1 MFYIGSDVSE
11 KSSYVY
17 VTDGKGKKV
26 ESQEIPTDKD
36 GYRQYFKQW
45 MDKPVKVAV
54 EAGGHSRWIHD
65 TLKKM
70 GISVYIV
77 NPNKVKLIAKNKKKT
92 DKVDAIFLAKLLRI
106 DELPERVYVAEGDS
120 RELRDLLRSR
130 HQLLKSSTCLKNHLR
145 GMLRQEGIKLKAK
158 AFDDESI
165 FTRLQENKSVP
176 KHLSPIVESYGKTI
190 AELQKQ
196 KKALDDVIADY
207 ENKDVELLKSVPGV
221 GEVSSKTY
229 YAAISTIKRFKRAK
243 QLTSYCGLVPSV
255 HSSGERAD
263 YGHITREGR
272 SEVRHV
278 AVQSA
283 HAILR
288 STNSESKP
296 LRKWYERIAKRRV
309 NKTAVVALARKLT
322 EIIFYVLRD
331 RKPYDAGLLQDELT
345 EREGENVKE
354 ISSHKDEPGYRD
366 QRFGTAR
373 AYTLVEKTGL

>member
-1 MFYIGSDVSE
+1 MFYIGCDVSE

-17 VTDGKGKKV
+17 VTDGKGSKI

-36 GYRQYFKQW
+36 GYRQYFKRW
-45 MDKPVKVAV
+45 INKPVKVAV

-65 TLKKM
+65 TLKKL

-145 GMLRQEGIKLKAK
+145 GMLRQEGIKLKTK

-176 KHLSPIVESYGKTI
+176 QHLNPIVESYGKAI
-190 AELQKQ
+190 AELRKQ
-196 KKALDDVIADY
+196 KDELDDVIADY
-207 ENKDVELLKSVPGV
+207 QNKDVVPGV

-243 QLTSYCGLVPSV
+243 KLTSYCGLVPSV
-255 HSSGERAD
+255 FSSGERAD

-296 LRKWYERIAKRRV
+296 LRKWYERIARRRG

-331 RKPYDAGLLQDELT
+331 RKPYDASLLRT
-345 EREGENVKE
+345 N
-354 ISSHKDEPGYRD
+354 
-366 QRFGTAR
+366 
-373 AYTLVEKTGL
+373 

>member
-1 MFYIGSDVSE
+1 MFYIGCDVSE

-17 VTDGKGKKV
+17 VTDGKGRKV

-36 GYRQYFKQW
+36 GYRQYFKRW
-45 MDKPVKVAV
+45 MNKPVKVAV

-65 TLKKM
+65 TLKKL

-106 DELPERVYVAEGDS
+106 DELPERVYMAEGDS

-145 GMLRQEGIKLKAK
+145 GMLRQEGIKLKTK

-176 KHLSPIVESYGKTI
+176 KHLNPIVESYGKAI
-190 AELQKQ
+190 AELRKQ
-196 KKALDDVIADY
+196 KDVLDDVIADY
-207 ENKDVELLKSVPGV
+207 QNKDVALLKSVPGV

-229 YAAISTIKRFKRAK
+229 YAAISTITRFKRAK

-255 HSSGERAD
+255 FSSGERAD

-296 LRKWYERIAKRRV
+296 LRKWYERIARRRG
-309 NKTAVVALARKLT
+309 NKTAVVALARKLI

-331 RKPYDAGLLQDELT
+331 RKPYDASLLRT
-345 EREGENVKE
+345 N
-354 ISSHKDEPGYRD
+354 
-366 QRFGTAR
+366 
-373 AYTLVEKTGL
+373 

>member
-1 MFYIGSDVSE
+1 MFYIGCDVSE

-17 VTDGKGKKV
+17 VTDGKGKKA

-36 GYRQYFKQW
+36 GYRQYFKKW

-65 TLKKM
+65 TLKKL
-70 GISVYIV
+70 GINVYIV

-92 DKVDAIFLAKLLRI
+92 DKVDATFLAKLLRI

-165 FTRLQENKSVP
+165 FTRLQENKSIP
-176 KHLSPIVESYGKTI
+176 KHLSPIIEGYGKAI
-190 AELQKQ
+190 AELRKQ
-196 KKALDDVIADY
+196 KNALDDVIADY
-207 ENKDVELLKSVPGV
+207 ENKDVDLLKSVPGV

-255 HSSGERAD
+255 FSSGERAD

-296 LRKWYERIAKRRV
+296 LRKWYERIAKRRGV
-309 NKTAVVALARKLT
+309 KTAVVALARKLT

-331 RKPYDAGLLQDELT
+331 RKPYDASLLRT
-345 EREGENVKE
+345 N
-354 ISSHKDEPGYRD
+354 
-366 QRFGTAR
+366 
-373 AYTLVEKTGL
+373 

>member
-1 MFYIGSDVSE
+1 MFYIGCDVSE

-17 VTDGKGKKV
+17 VTDGKGRKV

-45 MDKPVKVAV
+45 INKPVKVAV

-65 TLKKM
+65 TLKKL

-92 DKVDAIFLAKLLRI
+92 DKVDAVFLAKLLRI

-130 HQLLKSSTCLKNHLR
+130 HQLVTSATCLMNHLR

-158 AFDDESI
+158 AFNDEST
-165 FTRLQENKSVP
+165 FSRLLTNKSVP
-176 KHLSPIVESYGKTI
+176 KHLHPIITSYEKTI
-190 AELQKQ
+190 TELRKQ
-196 KKALDDVIADY
+196 RGALDEVIAEY
-207 ENKDVELLKSVPGV
+207 ENKDIELLKSVPGI
-221 GEVSSKTY
+221 GEVASKTT
-229 YAAISTIKRFKRAK
+229 YAAISTVKRFKRAK

-255 HSSGERAD
+255 FSSGERAD

-278 AVQSA
+278 AVQSVR
-283 HAILR
+283 AILR

-296 LRKWYERIAKRRV
+296 LRKWYERIAKRRGS
-309 NKTAVVALARKLT
+309 KTAVVALARKLI

-331 RKPYDAGLLQDELT
+331 RRPYNAQLLH
-345 EREGENVKE
+345 V
-354 ISSHKDEPGYRD
+354 H
-366 QRFGTAR
+366 
-373 AYTLVEKTGL
+373 

>member
-11 KSSYVY
+11 KSSYIY
-17 VTDGKGKKV
+17 VTDAKGKKI
-26 ESQEIPTDKD
+26 EGHEIPTDKD
-36 GYRQYFKQW
+36 GYQQYFKKW
-45 MDKPVKVAV
+45 VGKPVKVAV

-65 TLKKM
+65 TLKKLR
-70 GISVYIV
+70 ISVYIV

-92 DKVDAIFLAKLLRI
+92 DKVDATFLAKLLRI

-130 HQLLKSSTCLKNHLR
+130 HQLLKSSTGLKNHLR

-165 FTRLQENKSVP
+165 FTKLQKNKSVP
-176 KHLSPIVESYGKTI
+176 KHLSSIVESYGKTI

-196 KKALDDVIADY
+196 KEALNDLIATY
-207 ENKDVELLKSVPGV
+207 ENEDVDLLKSVPGV

-255 HSSGERAD
+255 FSSGERAA

-283 HAILR
+283 YAVLR

-296 LRKWYERIAKRRV
+296 LRKWYERIAERRGG
-309 NKTAVVALARKLT
+309 KTAVVALARKLT

-331 RKPYDAGLLQDELT
+331 RRPFDARLLQT
-345 EREGENVKE
+345 
-354 ISSHKDEPGYRD
+354 S
-366 QRFGTAR
+366 
-373 AYTLVEKTGL
+373 

>member
-1 MFYIGSDVSE
+1 MFYIGVDVSD

-17 VTDGKGKKV
+17 VTDGRGRKV
-26 ESQEIPTDKD
+26 ESREIPSDKD
-36 GYRQYFKQW
+36 GYRQYFKKW
-45 MDKPVKVAV
+45 INKPVEVAV

-65 TLKKM
+65 TLKKL

-120 RELRDLLRSR
+120 RELRDLMRSR
-130 HQLLKSSTCLKNHLR
+130 HQLITSLTCLMNHLR
-145 GMLRQEGIKLKAK
+145 GMLRQEGINLKAR
-158 AFDDESI
+158 AFNDGSI
-165 FTRLQENKSVP
+165 FAKLQESKGTP
-176 KHLSPIVESYGKTI
+176 KHLLPIIVSYEKAITEIQKQRRSLDHVI
-190 AELQKQ
+190 AE
-196 KKALDDVIADY
+196 Y
-207 ENKDVELLKSVPGV
+207 RNKDIELLKSVPGV
-221 GEVSSKTY
+221 GEVASKTI

-255 HSSGERAD
+255 RSSGERAA

-278 AVQSA
+278 AVQGA
-283 HAILR
+283 HAIIR

-296 LRKWYERIAKRRV
+296 LRTWYERLARRRGF
-309 NKTAVVALARKLT
+309 KTAVVALARKMT

-331 RKPYDAGLLQDELT
+331 RRPYDARLLQM
-345 EREGENVKE
+345 N
-354 ISSHKDEPGYRD
+354 
-366 QRFGTAR
+366 
-373 AYTLVEKTGL
+373 